1 MKEKK
6 LNSAK
11 VIREL
16 IEYLTLS
23 LDELTN
29 MPTISPFSEGEIIA
43 FVECLE
49 LLSKWTSYHK
59 FGVVDIEKR
68 FPIK

>member
-6 LNSAK
+6 RSSARVLK
-11 VIREL
+11 EL
-16 IEYLTLS
+16 IEYLTLC

-29 MPTISPFSEGEIIA
+29 LPKISQFVEGEIIA

-49 LLSKWTSYHK
+49 VASKWTSYHK
-59 FGVVDIEKR
+59 FGVENIEQR